1 MACSVPTRGE
11 HMWRYSQNT
20 VWGKNSTGRLSS
32 WAMRIHASKYCPG
45 TDSCQGKLVSVSNP
59 SKSTPKEHRHANR
72 MGHTHL
78 TSETKWSARTM
89 EINVVIRWRKKDT
102 GSLRI
107 TETRAVTWKRENK
120 RKEADSRSQI
130 GTHCRFPLAIEHT
143 LAVYKLLLIW
153 ADDQEVQL

>member
-1 MACSVPTRGE
+1 MFCAYKGGTHVEVQLEYSLGQELNRKAFQLSDENPCLEVLPRYWLLSRQAGFRIQPKQIHSQGTQACQ
-11 HMWRYSQNT
+11 QN
-20 VWGKNSTGRLSS
+20 G
-32 WAMRIHASKYCPG
+32 P
-45 TDSCQGKLVSVSNP
+45 
-59 SKSTPKEHRHANR
+59 HR
-72 MGHTHL
+72 

-89 EINVVIRWRKKDT
+89 EINVVIRWRKKGT

-130 GTHCRFPLAIEHT
+130 GTHCWFPLAIEHT

-153 ADDQEVQL
+153 ADDQEAQL